1 MGCIIA
7 ALSSCENFLKAHE
20 VKEQIEEAIEI
31 ANSSAI
37 TYFVTAQEGSG
48 TVTPDQIRVK
58 KKETFDLRF
67 KPASDWK
74 FICWEVI
81 NTTTGQV
88 EENSIKFE
96 NPDQT
101 ETKAYVINPKE
112 GLEIH
117 AKCIQIPCVIDVEP
131 KGTGYANSPIIIKFN
146 IPMEAPEVTADD
158 SLFNYTN
165 LLLTYGDKKVSEY
178 FEAPVFNEEK
188 TVLKLVPKWQD
199 LMAFIKKENVGSALI
214 EISFTDKIT
223 VNQNGVELPVDTKG
237 LAYSVN
243 YIPVVETTPPV
254 QYDYFVTR
262 KQMTLESAQTITA
275 SEKFHFNNLLTT
287 DDENLFFQNASN
299 GIIYIYGRF
308 YDKDSGVQSVVVTH
322 KRSQDFEGHK
332 IGEAAIETVY
342 TSSSPDAQFTTVNN
356 ETRFCIKH
364 KLDNGKEGEDAD
376 GAFLLDVVV
385 KDACENSV
393 SVCDDVEKTEED
405 KLSTITIIRKTGF
418 WGGSYGY
425 GNFSVGTNELNSV
438 LNASVFN
445 ESNYKSLIK
454 RISLSMELD
463 ETFDSTIAL
472 FGEKAFF
479 SREDFEIECE
489 YIGKNNKHGI
499 AKFEPDSTITYL
511 YQWNLNLGNDEYG
524 IDSVSGLELLLRV
537 KIPEIGI
544 VKEVK
549 YVYPSTEEQLL
560 FDMTKTGTSVT
571 INSVLLQ
578 KGGLANNWRI
588 IDSANNVVAKASATN
603 TFTYDSSKKYY
614 ILWREG
620 LLYGEKKLID
630 FSSSTGG
637 SVDEVQLKTPV
648 LKKASEGYL
657 NCIIP
662 LAMENNPWNYY
673 DLIKVVYSGSSDF
686 SVDPSTLYITKGN
699 DSVSF
704 GFKDDSI
711 YTGKSWY
718 IKAYGFK
725 DSVWSDASEVK
736 TVSAIT
742 GANDSRF
749 KLLDNSLPV
758 LSSDVKGGKITFAI
772 SDSETGIKSAK
783 IKLLNGKNNGK
794 GEELSFD
801 ENNKCEILWQKL
813 MPSSTEPV
821 VIQYEISDNAEPA
834 NKIEDKIDIFKF
846 ISPESYDK
854 IKIIKTLSDGSVKVK
869 ETILPYYGGTPDLM
883 AFSFNE
889 TDKCFPAILTYD
901 EGTSLSYGNDNI
913 DWGKNLECEYT
924 ISKSE
929 LSKVSSKYVKISS
942 RDCGSGESWFTPF
955 YCYNGA
961 PGTGE
966 NDFLMQNENSSDSV
980 VISSDKPVFVH
991 TVVSEMPYEV
1001 CKNWDYSEWEYYKLS
1016 LNEKILDFGKPTTE
1030 DPNKNLPKRYV
1041 IPVSDNQIKSGDCY
1055 VVIAHF
1061 SDNHVEMSRVM
1072 VK

>member
-1 MGCIIA
+1 MLFGLA
-7 ALSSCENFLKAHE
+7 SCENFLDNGDIK
-20 VKEQIEEAIEI
+20 KEIDEYIEI
-31 ANSSAI
+31 ANSSPI
-37 TYFVTAQEGSG
+37 TYFVTAEEGSG
-48 TVTPDQIRVK
+48 TATPDQVKVK

-67 KPASDWK
+67 KPSGDWK

-81 NTTTGQV
+81 NKSTEEIV
-88 EENSIKFE
+88 ENAIKFE

-101 ETKAYVINPKE
+101 ETKAQVINPGE
-112 GLEIH
+112 GLLIH
-117 AKCIQIPCVIDVEP
+117 AKCVQIPCVLDVEP
-131 KGTGYANSPIIIKFN
+131 KETGYANSPIVIKFN
-146 IPMEAPEVTADD
+146 VPMENTEVDPEQ
-158 SLFNYTN
+158 SLFNYDN
-165 LLLTYGDKKVSEY
+165 LLLTYGNKNLTDY
-178 FEAPVFNEEK
+178 FEAPSFNEEK
-188 TVLKLVPKWQD
+188 TELKLVPKWQE
-199 LMAFIKKENVGSALI
+199 LITFIKKENVGSALI

-237 LAYSVN
+237 LTYSVN
-243 YIPVVETTPPV
+243 YVPVVETTPPV

-262 KQMTLESAQTITA
+262 KQMTLQTAQTITD
-275 SEKFHFNNLLTT
+275 SEKFHFDNLLAT
-287 DDENLFFQNASN
+287 DDENLFRQNASN
-299 GIIYIYGRF
+299 GTVYIYGRF

-322 KRSQDFEGHK
+322 KRNQSYDGQK

-342 TSSSPDAQFTTVNN
+342 TSSSPNAQFTTVNN

-405 KLSTITIIRKTGF
+405 KLSTITIIKKTGF
-418 WGGSYGY
+418 WGSSYGY
-425 GNFSVGTNELNSV
+425 GTFSVGNNELNSV

-454 RISLSMELD
+454 RITLSMELD
-463 ETFDSTIAL
+463 ETSDSTIAL
-472 FGEKAFF
+472 FGEKFFF

-489 YIGKNNKHGI
+489 YTGKNNKHGI
-499 AKFEPDSTITYL
+499 VKFEPDSTITYL
-511 YQWNLNLGNDEYG
+511 YQWNLDLDNDEYG

-560 FDMTKTGTSVT
+560 FDMTKAGTSVT

-578 KGGLANNWRI
+578 KGGLANDWRI
-588 IDSANNVVAKASATN
+588 IDSANNVVAKAGATN

-614 ILWREG
+614 IVWKEG

-648 LKKASEGYL
+648 LEKASEGYL

-686 SVDPSTLYITKGN
+686 SDTPSTLYITKGN

-725 DSVWSDASEVK
+725 DSVWSAASETK

-758 LSSDVKGGKITFAI
+758 LYSDVKGGKITFAI
-772 SDSETGIKSAK
+772 SDSETGIKSVK

-834 NKIEDKIDIFKF
+834 NKIEDKVDIFKF

-901 EGTSLSYGNDNI
+901 KGTSLSYGNDNI
-913 DWGKNLECEYT
+913 DWGNNLEYEYT

-929 LSKVSSKYVKISS
+929 LSKISSKYVKIAS
-942 RDCGSGESWFTPF
+942 RDCGGGESWFTPF

-966 NDFLMQNENSSDSV
+966 NDFLMQNENTSDSV

-991 TVVSEMPYEV
+991 TLVSEMPYEV
-1001 CKNWDYSEWEYYKLS
+1001 CKNWNYNEWEYYKPS
-1016 LNEKILDFGKPTTE
+1016 LNEKILDFGVPTNA

-1041 IPVSDNQIKSGDCY
+1041 IPVSQIETGNCY
-1055 VVIAHF
+1055 IVIAHF